1 MKYAQCALAVAASL
15 LAVTAFGS
23 DWVLKTGEWEI
34 DDPAAYAT
42 KDGASMS
49 EGNEELPVAGDKVT
63 IPKDGIVNVDDD
75 SVALASS
82 LVQLYYGENAKVV
95 VDVATNFVFDAAVGR
110 GYYATFIG
118 TFEKR
123 GAGMMSKT
131 KWNSISGSNYWDLRG
146 VRIFVKAG
154 AVDLYDVGASG
165 KNLQFGAFDLAEGTS
180 LKLPKAGSLYVQGL
194 SGCGTVECPEADK
207 RTFSIQAHE
216 DFEFRGTFADSF
228 SIRTI
233 SPSDAKLSPGMQSIY
248 GAQPEIYAA
257 QTYGGRLG
265 VERFGVD
272 KNDTSSSIGPSGMAF
287 NNTSTTLTAPGGSVR
302 YLGTGETTAK
312 TFSIYRPSSELDAG
326 ATGGLVLTGSVT
338 VIQSAAA
345 GMYDFTLS
353 GEGAAVNVISS
364 KVEVAS
370 DKDLAFVKR
379 GSGTWQFAAYSSP
392 IYRKNA
398 GPFVI
403 ENGTLQFGSI
413 AEAGEKCALGFATNL
428 VAMGISELGE
438 LSPVPYA
445 YLLGTPETEATFEY
459 VGTADASCSTRPL
472 VVNGRGTLKNSGGA
486 SFAFGGITN
495 AAGTDAT
502 LVLDGDVGSVA
513 SLGETADGSLSLEK
527 AGAGTWMI
535 DGDADFSGGI
545 SVKGGRLSVRNHDR
559 FRYVRYT
566 VKETY
571 YVSTNTD
578 ESATSFSNGK
588 YLIGGV
594 QLAFYS
600 AAGER
605 VIPKSYTVTETGNY
619 KTEPTYGPEKMSD
632 PNTVTNGYSIGWR
645 LYVSS
650 GSGFS
655 KLAHHDDSNTWV
667 RLVMELPDDAPELVS
682 YDLVL
687 MPKNHTWMMA
697 CPSYYQIEGS
707 VDGMTWTPLTE
718 DITYDDL
725 KDVYR
730 GAATWLWGGN
740 SFWTTKYTEDAP
752 SAKPD
757 GLADMSCEPQHKIL
771 VNGIGRLAVADGAS
785 FTVYGRA
792 LEADSLGVDVASGKV
807 GAISGVKLAAKPTLD
822 LTNLPV
828 SRPPWNVSA
837 DLSGISGLETADW
850 QVCVDGVPSRKYTAV
865 VTPSGITIYGHGLMI
880 LLK

>member
-1 MKYAQCALAVAASL
+1 MRCCSRGLTVAACL

-23 DWVLKTGEWEI
+23 EWSLKTGEWEI
-34 DDPAAYAT
+34 DDPAAYAK
-42 KDGASMS
+42 KDGVSLP

-95 VDVATNFVFDAAVGR
+95 VDVSTNFVFDAAVGR
-110 GYYATFIG
+110 GYYAMFIG

-123 GAGMMSKT
+123 GAGTMSKT
-131 KWNSISGSNYWDLRG
+131 EWNSISGSNYWDLRG
-146 VRIFVKAG
+146 VRIFIKAG
-154 AVDLYDVGASG
+154 AIDLSGAGASG

-194 SGCGTVECPEADK
+194 SGRGTVDCPDVTS
-207 RTFSIQAHE
+207 RVLTVQPHE
-216 DFEFRGTFADSF
+216 DFEFRGTLAGNFQVRV
-228 SIRTI
+228 IR
-233 SPSDAKLSPGMQSIY
+233 PSDAKLSPGLQSIF
-248 GAQPEIYAA
+248 GAQPNIYSA
-257 QTYGGRLG
+257 QAYGGRLG
-265 VERFGVD
+265 VACFGVD
-272 KNDTSSSIGPSGMAF
+272 KNDTSSTIGPSGMAF
-287 NNTSTTLTAPGGSVR
+287 NSTSTDLAAPGGSVL
-302 YLGTGETTAK
+302 YLGAGETTAK
-312 TFSIYRPSSELDAG
+312 NFTIYRTSGELDAG
-326 ATGGLVLTGSVT
+326 ATGGLILSGT
-338 VIQSAAA
+338 VNANQKSAA

-353 GEGAAVNVISS
+353 GDGAAVNVISGS
-364 KVEVAS
+364 VDVS
-370 DKDLAFVKR
+370 PTNDIYFIKR
-379 GSGTWQFAAYSSP
+379 GSGTWQLSAYSGST
-392 IYRKNA
+392 YRKNA
-398 GPFVI
+398 GPFAI

-413 AEAGEKCALGFATNL
+413 AEAGEKCALGYATNL
-428 VAMGISELGE
+428 VAKGIGELGE
-438 LSPVPYA
+438 LSSVPYA

-459 VGTADASCSTRPL
+459 VGTEDASCSTRPL

-502 LVLDGDVGSVA
+502 LVLDGDTGSVA

-527 AGAGTWMI
+527 AGSGIWKI

-545 SVKGGRLSVRNHDR
+545 SVKGGCLAVCNHDR

-578 ESATSFSNGK
+578 ESATSFGNGK
-588 YLIGGV
+588 YMIGGA

-605 VIPKSYTVTETGNY
+605 VIPKSYTVTETGSY
-619 KTEPTYGPEKMSD
+619 RTEATYGPEKMSD
-632 PNTVTNGYSIGWR
+632 PNTVSSGYTIGWR
-645 LYVSS
+645 LYISS
-650 GSGFS
+650 GSDFS
-655 KLAHHDDSNTWV
+655 KLAHHDDPDTWV

-687 MPKNHTWMMA
+687 MPKSHVWMMA
-697 CPSYYQIEGS
+697 CPSHYQIEGS
-707 VDGMTWTPLTE
+707 IDGTTWTPLTD

-730 GAATWLWGGN
+730 GAAKWLWGGN
-740 SFWTTKYTEDAP
+740 DFWTTKYTEDAP
-752 SAKPD
+752 SANPD
-757 GLADMSCEPQHKIL
+757 GLADMSCEPQHEIL
-771 VNGIGRLAVADGAS
+771 VNGVGRLAVADGAS

-792 LEADSLGVDVASGKV
+792 LEADSLGVDVASGRV

-822 LTNLPV
+822 LTNLPA

-850 QVCVDGVPSRKYTAV
+850 QVCVDGVPSRKYVAV
-865 VTPSGITIYGHGLMI
+865 VTPSGITIYGRGLCI
-880 LLK
+880 IVK